1 MGEFVRV
8 GRVSEFREG
17 RGRAVKVD
25 GVDVAVFRVGARLFA
40 LKDACPHMGAS
51 LADGKPEGLQVE
63 CHWHHWKFDLD
74 TGRCHEREWA
84 AADRYEVKLDG
95 QDVLLRPPD
104 KREASV
110 AQGDD
115 EDPEWMFWDA
125 ERFFKKKQNGPEHRS
140 DTREGSGQTD
150 RAPDDEKS

>member
-1 MGEFVRV
+1 MGKYVKV
-8 GRVSEFREG
+8 GRVSEFRGG

-25 GVDVAVFRVGARLFA
+25 GVAVAIFRVGERLFA

-95 QDVLLRPPD
+95 EDVLLMAPEKPEEEPD
-104 KREASV
+104 TS
-110 AQGDD
+110 DD
-115 EDPEWMFWDA
+115 EDPEWVFWDA
-125 ERFFKKKQNGPEHRS
+125 ERFFKKKKQDGSE
-140 DTREGSGQTD
+140 DEG
-150 RAPDDEKS
+150 